1 MTTNGNKTKKRIIIG
16 FTVIC
21 VVFTL
26 MIVRVGWVQ
35 IVKGEDYQKF
45 ATKYQTQ
52 DVPIPA
58 KRGAI
63 YDRNGKD
70 LAISALT
77 YSIWVTP
84 GLVQSPELVKNA
96 DEKFDATIDLLAK
109 TLELEP
115 IALKSQISES
125 STRIKIAKYV
135 SKEKADAIKTAA
147 VVGIDIQED
156 VKRYYPLGAFASQV
170 LGSVTDDNRGLV
182 GLERKY
188 NLVLSGTPGRWI
200 KNVDVKGNSLSYG
213 IEKYYRAEDGLSL
226 VLTIDEVVQ
235 HYTEKALAT
244 AMEKTGSN
252 RGMAI
257 VMETKTGDIL
267 SMAMSPD
274 YDPNNPRVP
283 VDPVQAAYVESLS
296 DEDKMNYWNNMWR
309 NPMISDTFEPGSTFK
324 LLTTAMALEEGLTN
338 LNEHFYDSGSINVSG
353 TILKCWRYYDPHGDE
368 TLIEAVGNS
377 CNPVFVQ
384 LAQRIGYDKYF
395 EYLEL
400 FGITRKT
407 GIDFPGEGNS
417 LIQTK
422 EGAGP
427 VGLATMAYGQGIAVT
442 PINLITA
449 ISAFGNDGKI
459 MKPRF
464 VKALIDK
471 NGKTVQEFEPQI
483 VRQVVSKK
491 TAEEVA
497 YTMEAYVETGASG
510 TKVAG
515 YRVGAKTGTANKAIA
530 GGYSSDTDS
539 SSIAIAPMDDPRI
552 TVLVIMDSPKG
563 VQYGSG
569 TASPAVKEILENT
582 LRYLNIQPS
591 YSKEEEE
598 KINSTQ
604 AIVPPVT
611 GKSFSEVIAIL
622 ASENLR
628 YAVSP
633 ERIKNEDFTVIDQY
647 PKAGEKIIKEGIV
660 YLYRE

>member
-1 MTTNGNKTKKRIIIG
+1 MTTNGNKTKKRIVLA

-21 VVFTL
+21 LVFTL

-35 IVKGEDYQKF
+35 IVRGEDYQKF

-52 DVPIPA
+52 DVPILS

-84 GLVQSPELVKNA
+84 GLVQSPELVKNV
-96 DEKFDATIDLLAK
+96 DGKFEATIDLLAK

-125 STRIKIAKYV
+125 PSRIKIAKYI
-135 SKEKADAIKTAA
+135 SKEKADILKKAA

-213 IEKYYRAEDGLSL
+213 IEKYYKAEDGVSL

-257 VMETKTGDIL
+257 VMETKTGEIL
-267 SMAMSPD
+267 SMAMFPD

-283 VDPVQAAYVESLS
+283 VDPGQAAYVETLS
-296 DEDKMNYWNNMWR
+296 DQDKMDYWNNMWR

-324 LLTTAMALEEGLTN
+324 LLTTAMALEEGLTH
-338 LNEHFYDSGSINVSG
+338 LDEHFYCSGSINVSG
-353 TILKCWRYYDPHGDE
+353 TVLRCWRYYDPHEDQ
-368 TLIEAVGNS
+368 TLSEAVGNS

-384 LAQRIGYDKYF
+384 VAQRIGYDKF
-395 EYLEL
+395 FDYLDL
-400 FGITRKT
+400 FGMTRKT
-407 GIDFPGEGNS
+407 DIDFPGEGNS

-427 VGLATMAYGQGIAVT
+427 VGLATMSYGQGIAVT

-449 ISAFGNDGKI
+449 ISSFGNDGKI
-459 MKPRF
+459 MKPRL
-464 VKALIDK
+464 VKKLIDK
-471 NGKTVQEFEPQI
+471 NGQTVQEFKPQI

-497 YTMEAYVETGASG
+497 YSMEAYVETGSSG
-510 TKVAG
+510 TKIAG
-515 YRVGAKTGTANKAIA
+515 YRVGAKTGTANKAIK
-530 GGYSSDTDS
+530 GGYSTETDS

-563 VQYGSG
+563 IQYGSG
-569 TASPAVKEILENT
+569 TASPAVKEIMENT

-591 YSKEEEE
+591 YSQEEEAN
-598 KINSTQ
+598 ISNTQ

-611 GKSFSEVIAIL
+611 GKSFSEVIGIL

-633 ERIKNEDFTVIDQY
+633 EQTNNDDFIVIDQY
-647 PKAGEKIIKEGIV
+647 PKAGEKIKKEGIV

>member
-1 MTTNGNKTKKRIIIG
+1 MTTNGIKTKKRIIIG

-21 VVFTL
+21 IIFTL
-26 MIVRVGWVQ
+26 MIVRIGWVQ

-58 KRGAI
+58 KRGSI
-63 YDRNGKD
+63 YDRNRKD

-84 GLVQSPELVKNA
+84 GLVQSPKLVQNV
-96 DEKFDATIDLLAK
+96 DEKFEATIDLLAK

-115 IALKSQISES
+115 IALKNQISES
-125 STRIKIAKYV
+125 TDRIKIAKYV
-135 SKEKADAIKTAA
+135 SKVKADEIKMAA

-213 IEKYYRAEDGLSL
+213 VEKYYKAEDGLSL

-235 HYTEKALAT
+235 HYTEKALVT
-244 AMEKTGSN
+244 AMEKTNSN

-257 VMETKTGDIL
+257 VMETKTGEIL
-267 SMAMSPD
+267 SMAMLPE

-283 VDPVQAAYVESLS
+283 VDPVQAAYVESLP
-296 DEDKMNYWNNMWR
+296 DEEKMNYWNNMWR

-324 LLTTAMALEEGLTN
+324 LLTTAMALEDGLTH

-353 TILKCWRYYDPHGDE
+353 TILRCWRYYNPHGDE

-377 CNPVFVQ
+377 CNPVFVK

-395 EYLEL
+395 EYLDL

-407 GIDFPGEGNS
+407 GVDFPGEGSS

-427 VGLATMAYGQGIAVT
+427 VGLATMSYGQGIAVT

-449 ISAFGNDGKI
+449 ISSFGNDGKI
-459 MKPRF
+459 MKPRL
-464 VKALIDK
+464 VKALVDK
-471 NGKTVQEFEPQI
+471 NGKTVQDFKPQI

-497 YTMEAYVETGASG
+497 YTMEAYVEAGSSG

-515 YRVGAKTGTANKAIA
+515 YRVGAKTGTANKAIK

-552 TVLVIMDSPKG
+552 TVLVVLDSPKG
-563 VQYGSG
+563 IQYGSG

-598 KINSTQ
+598 KLNSAQTVVPSVTGQNFSQ
-604 AIVPPVT
+604 AIGLLV
-611 GKSFSEVIAIL
+611 
-622 ASENLR
+622 SENLK
-628 YAVSP
+628 YTISP
-633 ERIKNEDFTVIDQY
+633 AQTNNDDFIIIDQY
-647 PKAGEKIIKEGIV
+647 PKAGEKIAKQGIV

>member
-1 MTTNGNKTKKRIIIG
+1 MATNGNKTKKRIIIG
-16 FTVIC
+16 FTVVCI
-21 VVFTL
+21 VFTL
-26 MIVRVGWVQ
+26 MIVRIGWIQ
-35 IVKGEDYQKF
+35 IVKGEDYQKI

-52 DVPIPA
+52 DVIIPA

-70 LAISALT
+70 LAISAIT
-77 YSIWVTP
+77 YSVWVTP
-84 GLVQSPELVKNA
+84 GLVQSPELVKNI
-96 DEKFDATIDLLAK
+96 DKKFEGTIDLLAK
-109 TLELEP
+109 TLNIEP
-115 IALKSQISES
+115 TALKKQISES
-125 STRIKIAKYV
+125 SDRIKIAKYV
-135 SKEKADAIKTAA
+135 TKEKADSIKKAAI
-147 VVGIDIQED
+147 VGIDIQED

-188 NLVLSGTPGRWI
+188 NLILSGTPGRWI

-213 IEKYYRAEDGLSL
+213 IEKYYKAQDGLSL

-235 HYTEKALAT
+235 HYTEQALDT
-244 AMEKTGSN
+244 AMQKTQSK

-257 VMETKTGDIL
+257 VMDTKTGDIL
-267 SMAMSPD
+267 AMALSPD

-283 VDPVQAAYVESLS
+283 IDPTQAAYVETLS
-296 DEDKMNYWNNMWR
+296 DQEKVNYWNNMWR
-309 NPMISDTFEPGSTFK
+309 NPMISDTYEPGSTFK
-324 LLTTAMALEEGLTN
+324 LLTTAMALEEGLTK
-338 LNEHFYDSGSINVSG
+338 LDEHFFDKGYIDVAG
-353 TILKCWRYYDPHGDE
+353 TILKCWRYYNPHEDE
-368 TLIEAVGNS
+368 TLVDAIANS

-395 EYLEL
+395 EYLDL
-400 FGITRKT
+400 FGITKKT

-417 LIQTK
+417 IIQTK

-427 VGLATMAYGQGIAVT
+427 VGLATMSYGQGIAVT

-449 ISAFGNDGKI
+449 VSSFGNGGKI
-459 MKPRF
+459 MQPRL
-464 VKALIDK
+464 VKALVDN
-471 NGKTVQEFEPQI
+471 NGKTIQKFEPQI

-491 TAEEVA
+491 TADEVA
-497 YTMEAYVETGASG
+497 YAMEADVEAGASG
-510 TKVAG
+510 VKVAG
-515 YRVGAKTGTANKAIA
+515 YRIGAKTGTANKAIA

-539 SSIAIAPMDDPRI
+539 SCIAIAPMGNPRV
-552 TVLVIMDSPKG
+552 TVLVVMDSPKG

-591 YSKEEEE
+591 YTQEEAD

-604 AIVPPVT
+604 ATVPLVI
-611 GKSFSEVIAIL
+611 GKSLSQAIGIL
-622 ASENLR
+622 ASENLQ
-628 YAVSP
+628 YTVSP
-633 ERIKNEDFTVIDQY
+633 ALTNNEDFTVIDQY
-647 PKAGEKIIKEGIV
+647 PKAGEKIAKQGIV